1 MNQSISSHPS
11 SLMYIAKWE
20 GRQYSDGN
28 DTCGPLD
35 AVPACLSTILPHCN
49 PTGELSLTHCLSPHP
64 QNVSNCSLWT
74 TQESITLSLFV
85 EKEAMTC
92 DYVMHFFRC
101 IYFWSCWVFVAAHGL
116 SLVEKSRGYF
126 SLQCVGFSLQRLL
139 FLWSTG
145 SRLSGFSSCTTWAQ
159 SLWLEGSRALS

>member
-1 MNQSISSHPS
+1 MGRVKTLECCFPS
-11 SLMYIAKWE
+11 A
-20 GRQYSDGN
+20 
-28 DTCGPLD
+28 
-35 AVPACLSTILPHCN
+35 TILN
-49 PTGELSLTHCLSPHP
+49 LTFPLGSQSAHCLSLHP
-64 QNVSNCSLWT
+64 ENVSNCSLWT

-126 SLQCVGFSLQRLL
+126 SLQCVGFSLRRLL

-145 SRLSGFSSCTTWAQ
+145 SRLSGFSNCGPQAQ
-159 SLWLEGSRALS
+159 